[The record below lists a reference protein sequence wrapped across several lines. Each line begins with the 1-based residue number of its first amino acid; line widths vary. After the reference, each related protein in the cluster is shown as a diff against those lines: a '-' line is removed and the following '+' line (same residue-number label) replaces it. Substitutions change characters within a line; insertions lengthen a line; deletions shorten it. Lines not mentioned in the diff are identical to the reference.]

1 MINNDSKYIF
11 ETTRG
16 DDFNLY
22 IFIDKIPM
30 SNARTLTSTIRRN
43 EDASEK
49 ISSSCSV
56 SGSGKYVIKF
66 SSSQMKN
73 LYETYAIDIE
83 LSDGN
88 SNGNRKTLVLGSLI
102 VKKDVSY

>member
-22 IFIDKIPM
+22 IFMNKIPM
-30 SNARTLTSTIRRN
+30 NNARTLISTIRRN

-73 LYETYAIDIE
+73 LYGTYAIDVE

-88 SNGNRKTLVLGSLI
+88 SNGNCKTLVLGSLI
-102 VKKDVSY
+102 VNKDVSY

>member
-22 IFIDKIPM
+22 IFIDKMPM
-30 SNARTLTSTIRRN
+30 NNARTLTSTIRRN

-66 SSSQMKN
+66 SSSQTKN
-73 LYETYAIDIE
+73 LYGTYAIDIE

-102 VKKDVSY
+102 VNKDVSY

>member
-1 MINNDSKYIF
+1 MISSDNKYIF

-16 DDFNLY
+16 DEFNLY
-22 IFIDKIPM
+22 IFIDKMPIT
-30 SNARTLTSTIRRN
+30 NAKTLTSTIRRN
-43 EDASEK
+43 EDSSEQ

-73 LYETYAIDIE
+73 LYGTYAIDVE

-88 SNGNRKTLVLGSLI
+88 SSNCKTLVLGSLI
-102 VKKDVSY
+102 VNKDVTY

>member
-1 MINNDSKYIF
+1 MINSDNKYIF

-22 IFIDKIPM
+22 IFIDKVPIA
-30 SNARTLTSTIRRN
+30 NAKTLTSTIRRN
-43 EDASEK
+43 EDTSEK

-73 LYETYAIDIE
+73 LYGTYAIDVE

-102 VKKDVSY
+102 VNKDVSY